1 MKYGN
6 KFMYLIE
13 SAWKKNTTYLTW
25 TVFIYVIK
33 NKHSIILYERNEF
46 CIVKI
51 KYGNNLCIWL
61 KVPARKTQL
70 RKTNVFK
77 KDWNFASCSCFATCI
92 IKKDIFIMGER
103 NCIFLTYFHNGII
116 FYIAELFECAFNF
129 RFC

>member
-25 TVFIYVIK
+25 TVFVYVIK

-46 CIVKI
+46 CIVEVWKQFYI
-51 KYGNNLCIWL
+51 FDWKYLLEKPNLGRAMFSK
-61 KVPARKTQL
+61 KVEILQAVLVLQL
-70 RKTNVFK
+70 ASWK
-77 KDWNFASCSCFATCI
+77 KVSLLWAKETAFFPP
-92 IKKDIFIMGER
+92 
-103 NCIFLTYFHNGII
+103 YFHNGII
-116 FYIAELFECAFNF
+116 FYSAELFECAFNF